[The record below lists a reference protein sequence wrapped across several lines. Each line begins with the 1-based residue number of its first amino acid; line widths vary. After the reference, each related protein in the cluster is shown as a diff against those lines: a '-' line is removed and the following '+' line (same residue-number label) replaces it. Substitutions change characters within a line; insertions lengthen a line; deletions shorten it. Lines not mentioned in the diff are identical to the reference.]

1 METAVPTRACS
12 KCHKVYELNNDNFF
26 RHSQRKDGFHSWC
39 KPCCKAGNQR
49 SLEKKYSTFE
59 GRITTFLRTCKN
71 SSKKRGHE
79 FNLTRQ
85 DFIDMWEAQEGLCAY
100 SGIKLNLAPN
110 TTTSVSVERI
120 DNTIG
125 YTPENTV
132 LVAKAIN
139 SMKSNLTGEEFY
151 DFCKSVV
158 LWLSNENLER
168 QVDFKKI

>member
-1 METAVPTRACS
+1 
-12 KCHKVYELNNDNFF
+12 
-26 RHSQRKDGFHSWC
+26 
-39 KPCCKAGNQR
+39 
-49 SLEKKYSTFE
+49 
-59 GRITTFLRTCKN
+59 
-71 SSKKRGHE
+71 
-79 FNLTRQ
+79 
-85 DFIDMWEAQEGLCAY
+85 MWEAQKGLCAY